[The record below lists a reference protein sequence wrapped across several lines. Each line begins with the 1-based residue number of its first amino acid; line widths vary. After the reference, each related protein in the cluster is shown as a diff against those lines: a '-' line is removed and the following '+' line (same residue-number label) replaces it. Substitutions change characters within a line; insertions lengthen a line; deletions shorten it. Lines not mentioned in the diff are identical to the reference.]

1 MNTKKKNIA
10 VVSAVAIALGSL
22 ANLSAEENPF
32 TLKSFTKPD
41 SVEYSIAMGS
51 CGQGMCGGNMSGM
64 RGGNMPQGIP
74 PTMLPNYDSK
84 GAKALIKNC
93 AQCHGLPAPGL
104 HTSQEW
110 PAVVKR
116 MEMHMEWSK
125 KWMKLNI
132 PDENELTELLIYLQE
147 NAQKP
152 IDANAYPD
160 LNSESG
166 KDFSQIC
173 VQCHVLPDPMQHT
186 AKEWPTVIDRMLG
199 YMAMQNKQ
207 APNEQQAKKIV
218 EYLKSNAKQG

>member
-93 AQCHGLPAPGL
+93 SAVSWSACPWSTYIARVACCCKTNGDAYG
-104 HTSQEW
+104 
-110 PAVVKR
+110 VVKK
-116 MEMHMEWSK
+116 M
-125 KWMKLNI
+125 
-132 PDENELTELLIYLQE
+132 DET
-147 NAQKP
+147 
-152 IDANAYPD
+152 
-160 LNSESG
+160 
-166 KDFSQIC
+166 
-173 VQCHVLPDPMQHT
+173 QH
-186 AKEWPTVIDRMLG
+186 
-199 YMAMQNKQ
+199 
-207 APNEQQAKKIV
+207 
-218 EYLKSNAKQG
+218 S